1 MKLTFLLA
9 CICSFTLLSCG
20 SQTSTTDEIP
30 SSEEAAFVPPH
41 PGTVV
46 ASESMVIKD
55 GLNNF
60 DFKVRVETNEHTR
73 KGTYTIFVTYGPNEN
88 SSMFTLPRGGEQ
100 LPISIQKA
108 DEYQYIIGFT
118 YQGKFYEYYLVSF
131 VPGHPPTTSVK
142 NIKAWVL
149 Q

>member
-9 CICSFTLLSCG
+9 CICSVTLLSCG
-20 SQTSTTDEIP
+20 SQP
-30 SSEEAAFVPPH
+30 SQKEDQPATEEAAFVPPP

-46 ASESMVIKD
+46 ASAATVIKD
-55 GLNNF
+55 GLNDF
-60 DFKVRVETNEHTR
+60 DFKVRVETNEHTK

-100 LPISIQKA
+100 LPISIRKG
-108 DEYQYIIGFT
+108 DEYEYIIGFT
-118 YQGKFYEYYLVSF
+118 YQGKFYEYYQVSF

-142 NIKAWVL
+142 NIKAWAL